1 MKDVMRILL
10 PLLVWLAGFSAVYAL
25 QGLGCA
31 LGWAE
36 AGAAWL
42 SPHRLALLGAWG
54 IVVLAQIVLLLG
66 YLNPR
71 LAAASPAIQ
80 QAAVIIAWVGLVAAL
95 WTLQPIVTTSACGP

>member
-10 PLLVWLAGFSAVYAL
+10 PLLIWLAGFSAIYAL

-31 LGWAE
+31 LGWAD
-36 AGAAWL
+36 AAWL
-42 SPHRLALLGAWG
+42 SPHRLALLAAWG

-71 LAAASPAIQ
+71 LAAASPVIQ
-80 QAAVIIAWVGLVAAL
+80 QAAVISAWVGLAAAL